1 MSWILT
7 IGATSQEAAE
17 RYASALLQR
26 CGVDQAPRS
35 SRGTQGHGSS
45 KSPSTRPRA
54 SSQTTRVGA
63 SFAMSSAVSAEQ
75 WCPGVSQNPNKRSSS
90 PFCRIEPVL
99 PDQAHATVLR
109 RKDRVQ
115 QIVPGIG
122 ALIGLGDGLG
132 DIGRVQL
139 RLV

>member
-75 WCPGVSQNPNKRSSS
+75 WGPGVSQSPNKGSSS

-109 RKDRVQ
+109 RKGPVYR
-115 QIVPGIG
+115 
-122 ALIGLGDGLG
+122 LIPSITAPTGLGD
-132 DIGRVQL
+132 
-139 RLV
+139 